1 MRKATKL
8 YALLGVLL
16 VVCIA
21 AFAVSRYEEKKEQ
34 IKNSGEVILE
44 IPTDSVTALSWTNE
58 SGTFSFTKDETWVYD
73 DDNAFPVDEEKI
85 NDLLEQFTSFAAAF
99 AIDDVE
105 GYAQYGLDEP
115 ICTIHITA
123 GEESYTVELG
133 DFSKMDEQ
141 RYVSIGDG
149 KVYLVSHDPLD
160 EFDSVLRDMILDDTI
175 PEFDTAKQIAFT
187 GSENYTISYDEE
199 TKSICADDVYF
210 TDGKPLDTAV
220 ITEWLTSLHELDLT
234 NYVSY
239 NVTDEEL
246 ETFGLDEPALAI
258 TLDYS
263 SSDEDGNETDS
274 GTLVLHLSQNPEE
287 LAAYEEAIANEEDVL
302 PDVTCY
308 ARVGDS
314 QIVYQ
319 ITQSEFDA
327 LTDVSYDA
335 LRHQKIFTADFDT
348 VTSIDVT
355 LEGEDYI
362 FTYNPPEDEDDA
374 DVEGTWTYQ
383 DTEFDI
389 FDFSYA
395 LRALSAT
402 SFTDEAPT
410 GQEEIS
416 LTLHLDNKD
425 FPTFTLTLYRL
436 DGENKVEDG
445 TNSFTDLQKDA
456 YYTDAVNWAAEQG
469 VVNGYPD
476 GTFGP
481 DRNMTRA
488 EVAQMFYAL
497 LNDQNVPATVSFS
510 DVPDG
515 AWYADAVETLAS
527 LGMFTGYPDGT
538 FHPNSTIT
546 RAEFAAAALSFA
558 DMAPSAR
565 CSFPDVSAQD
575 WFYPYVAS
583 AAEYGWIGGYP
594 DGTFRPSGSIT
605 RAEVAVIVNHMLGR
619 TPDQS
624 FVDRSLDRLVSFS
637 DLNSSHWAFYPIM
650 EASNSHGH
658 IKAGGSEQWTG
669 INN

>member
-58 SGTFSFTKDETWVYD
+58 SGKFSFTKDETWVYD

-99 AIDDVE
+99 SIDDVE
-105 GYAQYGLDEP
+105 DYAQYGLDEP
-115 ICTIHITA
+115 ICTIKITA

-160 EFDSVLRDMILDDTI
+160 EFGAVLRDMILDDTI

-258 TLDYS
+258 TIDYSS

-274 GTLVLHLSQNPEE
+274 GTFVLHLSQNPEE
-287 LAAYEEAIANEEDVL
+287 QAAYEEAIANEEDVL

-395 LRALSAT
+395 LRALAAT
-402 SFTDEAPT
+402 NFTVETPT

-416 LTLHLDNKD
+416 LTLHLDNED
-425 FPTFTLTLYRL
+425 FSTFTLTLYRY
-436 DGENKVEDG
+436 DGESCIACVDG
-445 TNSFTDLQKDA
+445 ESVAFVSRDKAVDLIE
-456 YYTDAVNWAAEQG
+456 AV
-469 VVNGYPD
+469 
-476 GTFGP
+476 
-481 DRNMTRA
+481 RA
-488 EVAQMFYAL
+488 VTL
-497 LNDQNVPATVSFS
+497 
-510 DVPDG
+510 G
-515 AWYADAVETLAS
+515 A
-527 LGMFTGYPDGT
+527 
-538 FHPNSTIT
+538 
-546 RAEFAAAALSFA
+546 
-558 DMAPSAR
+558 
-565 CSFPDVSAQD
+565 
-575 WFYPYVAS
+575 
-583 AAEYGWIGGYP
+583 
-594 DGTFRPSGSIT
+594 
-605 RAEVAVIVNHMLGR
+605 
-619 TPDQS
+619 
-624 FVDRSLDRLVSFS
+624 
-637 DLNSSHWAFYPIM
+637 
-650 EASNSHGH
+650 
-658 IKAGGSEQWTG
+658 
-669 INN
+669 

>member
-8 YALLGVLL
+8 YTLLGVLL

-58 SGTFSFTKDETWVYD
+58 SGKFSFTKDETWVYD

-105 GYAQYGLDEP
+105 DYAQYGLDEP

-160 EFDSVLRDMILDDTI
+160 KFGAVLRDLIRDDTI
-175 PEFDTAKQIAFT
+175 PEFDTVKQIAFS
-187 GSENYTISYDEE
+187 GEESYTISYDEDG
-199 TKSICADDVYF
+199 TSICADDVYF
-210 TDGKPLDTAV
+210 TDGTPLDTDTV
-220 ITEWLTSLHELDLT
+220 NEWLTALRSLDLT

-239 NVTDEEL
+239 SATGEEL
-246 ETFGLDEPALAI
+246 QTFGLDNPALTVA
-258 TLDYS
+258 LDYSS

-274 GTLVLHLSQNPEE
+274 GTFVLHLSQNPEE
-287 LAAYEEAIANEEDVL
+287 QAAYEEAIANEEDEL

-308 ARVGDS
+308 ARVGES

-319 ITQSEFDA
+319 ITQSEYDT

-355 LEGEDYI
+355 LEGENYTFI
-362 FTYNPPEDEDDA
+362 CTPPEDADDT
-374 DVEGTWTYQ
+374 DTEGTWTYQ
-383 DTEFDI
+383 GVEFDI

-395 LRALSAT
+395 LRALAAT
-402 SFTDEAPT
+402 NFTVETPT

-416 LTLHLDNKD
+416 LTLHLDNED
-425 FPTFTLTLYRL
+425 FSTFTLTLYRY
-436 DGENKVEDG
+436 DGESCIACVDG
-445 TNSFTDLQKDA
+445 EPIAFVSRDKTVDLIE
-456 YYTDAVNWAAEQG
+456 AV
-469 VVNGYPD
+469 
-476 GTFGP
+476 
-481 DRNMTRA
+481 RA
-488 EVAQMFYAL
+488 VTL
-497 LNDQNVPATVSFS
+497 
-510 DVPDG
+510 G
-515 AWYADAVETLAS
+515 A
-527 LGMFTGYPDGT
+527 
-538 FHPNSTIT
+538 
-546 RAEFAAAALSFA
+546 
-558 DMAPSAR
+558 
-565 CSFPDVSAQD
+565 
-575 WFYPYVAS
+575 
-583 AAEYGWIGGYP
+583 
-594 DGTFRPSGSIT
+594 
-605 RAEVAVIVNHMLGR
+605 
-619 TPDQS
+619 
-624 FVDRSLDRLVSFS
+624 
-637 DLNSSHWAFYPIM
+637 
-650 EASNSHGH
+650 
-658 IKAGGSEQWTG
+658 
-669 INN
+669 

>member
-58 SGTFSFTKDETWVYD
+58 SGKFSFTKDETWVYD

-85 NDLLEQFTSFAAAF
+85 NDLLEQFTSLAAAF

-105 GYAQYGLDEP
+105 DFAQYGLDEP

-160 EFDSVLRDMILDDTI
+160 EFGAVLRDMILDDTI

-308 ARVGDS
+308 ARVGES

-319 ITQSEFDA
+319 ITQSEYDT

-335 LRHQKIFTADFDT
+335 LRHQKVFTADFDS

-355 LEGEDYI
+355 LEDENYTFI
-362 FTYNPPEDEDDA
+362 CTPPEDADDT
-374 DVEGTWTYQ
+374 DTEGTWTYQ
-383 DTEFDI
+383 GVEFDI

-416 LTLHLDNKD
+416 LTLHLDNEE

-436 DGENKVEDG
+436 DGESCIACVDG
-445 TNSFTDLQKDA
+445 ESVAFVSRDKAVDLIE
-456 YYTDAVNWAAEQG
+456 AV
-469 VVNGYPD
+469 
-476 GTFGP
+476 
-481 DRNMTRA
+481 RA
-488 EVAQMFYAL
+488 VTL
-497 LNDQNVPATVSFS
+497 
-510 DVPDG
+510 G
-515 AWYADAVETLAS
+515 A
-527 LGMFTGYPDGT
+527 
-538 FHPNSTIT
+538 
-546 RAEFAAAALSFA
+546 
-558 DMAPSAR
+558 
-565 CSFPDVSAQD
+565 
-575 WFYPYVAS
+575 
-583 AAEYGWIGGYP
+583 
-594 DGTFRPSGSIT
+594 
-605 RAEVAVIVNHMLGR
+605 
-619 TPDQS
+619 
-624 FVDRSLDRLVSFS
+624 
-637 DLNSSHWAFYPIM
+637 
-650 EASNSHGH
+650 
-658 IKAGGSEQWTG
+658 
-669 INN
+669 

>member
-1 MRKATKL
+1 MRKKQITRC
-8 YALLGVLL
+8 VLL
-16 VVCIA
+16 AV
-21 AFAVSRYEEKKEQ
+21 FAVVSITAVLVSRHEEKVEQ
-34 IKNSGEVILE
+34 IKNSGKTILS
-44 IPTDSVTALSWTNE
+44 IPTDTVTALSWTNE
-58 SGTFSFTKDETWVYD
+58 DGTFSFTKGDTWTYD
-73 DDNAFPVDEEKI
+73 GDSAFPVDEGKI
-85 NDLLEQFTSFAAAF
+85 NDLLAQFEDFAAAF

-105 GYAQYGLDEP
+105 DYAQYGLTEP
-115 ICTIHITA
+115 ICTISITA
-123 GEESYTVELG
+123 GEETYTVQLG

-149 KVYLVSHDPLD
+149 KAYLVSHDPLD
-160 EFDSVLRDMILDDTI
+160 EFGAVLRDMILDDTI
-175 PEFDTAKQIAFT
+175 PAFDTAEKIAFT
-187 GSENYTISYDEE
+187 GTENYTISYDEDG
-199 TKSICADDVYF
+199 TSIYADDVYF
-210 TDGKPLDTAV
+210 ADGQPLDTDNVNA
-220 ITEWLTSLHELDLT
+220 WLTALTGLDLT
-234 NYVSY
+234 DYVSY
-239 NVTDEEL
+239 NVTNEEL
-246 ETFGLDEPALAI
+246 QTFGLDEPALTI

-263 SSDEDGNETDS
+263 SSDEDGTETDA

-436 DGENKVEDG
+436 DGESCIACVDG
-445 TNSFTDLQKDA
+445 ES
-456 YYTDAVNWAAEQG
+456 
-469 VVNGYPD
+469 
-476 GTFGP
+476 
-481 DRNMTRA
+481 
-488 EVAQMFYAL
+488 VAF
-497 LNDQNVPATVSFS
+497 VSR
-510 DVPDG
+510 DK
-515 AWYADAVETLAS
+515 AVELIEAVRAVTLGA
-527 LGMFTGYPDGT
+527 
-538 FHPNSTIT
+538 
-546 RAEFAAAALSFA
+546 
-558 DMAPSAR
+558 
-565 CSFPDVSAQD
+565 
-575 WFYPYVAS
+575 
-583 AAEYGWIGGYP
+583 
-594 DGTFRPSGSIT
+594 
-605 RAEVAVIVNHMLGR
+605 
-619 TPDQS
+619 
-624 FVDRSLDRLVSFS
+624 
-637 DLNSSHWAFYPIM
+637 
-650 EASNSHGH
+650 
-658 IKAGGSEQWTG
+658 
-669 INN
+669 

>member
-99 AIDDVE
+99 SIDDVE
-105 GYAQYGLDEP
+105 DYAQYGLDEP
-115 ICTIHITA
+115 ICTIKITA

-160 EFDSVLRDMILDDTI
+160 EFDAVLRDMILDDTI
-175 PEFDTAKQIAFT
+175 PEFDTVKQIAFS
-187 GSENYTISYDEE
+187 GEESYTISYDEGG
-199 TKSICADDVYF
+199 TSICADDVYF
-210 TDGKPLDTAV
+210 TDGTPLDTDTV
-220 ITEWLTSLHELDLT
+220 NEWVTALRSLDLT

-239 NVTDEEL
+239 SATGEEL
-246 ETFGLDEPALAI
+246 QTFGLDNPALTVA
-258 TLDYS
+258 LDYSS

-287 LAAYEEAIANEEDVL
+287 LAAYEKAIANEEGEL

-308 ARVGDS
+308 ARVGES

-319 ITQSEFDA
+319 ITQSEYDT

-355 LEGEDYI
+355 LEGENYTFI
-362 FTYNPPEDEDDA
+362 CTPPEDADDT
-374 DVEGTWTYQ
+374 DTEGTWTYQ
-383 DTEFDI
+383 GVEFDI

-402 SFTDEAPT
+402 SFTVETPT

-416 LTLHLDNKD
+416 LTLHLDNED
-425 FPTFTLTLYRL
+425 FSTFTLTLYRY
-436 DGENKVEDG
+436 DGESCIACVDG
-445 TNSFTDLQKDA
+445 EPIAFVSRDKAVDLIE
-456 YYTDAVNWAAEQG
+456 AV
-469 VVNGYPD
+469 
-476 GTFGP
+476 
-481 DRNMTRA
+481 RA
-488 EVAQMFYAL
+488 VTL
-497 LNDQNVPATVSFS
+497 
-510 DVPDG
+510 G
-515 AWYADAVETLAS
+515 A
-527 LGMFTGYPDGT
+527 
-538 FHPNSTIT
+538 
-546 RAEFAAAALSFA
+546 
-558 DMAPSAR
+558 
-565 CSFPDVSAQD
+565 
-575 WFYPYVAS
+575 
-583 AAEYGWIGGYP
+583 
-594 DGTFRPSGSIT
+594 
-605 RAEVAVIVNHMLGR
+605 
-619 TPDQS
+619 
-624 FVDRSLDRLVSFS
+624 
-637 DLNSSHWAFYPIM
+637 
-650 EASNSHGH
+650 
-658 IKAGGSEQWTG
+658 
-669 INN
+669 

>member
-21 AFAVSRYEEKKEQ
+21 AFAISRYEEKKEQ

-44 IPTDSVTALSWTNE
+44 IPTESVTALSWTNE
-58 SGTFSFTKDETWVYD
+58 TGTFSFTKDETWVYD

-105 GYAQYGLDEP
+105 DFAQYGLDEP

-160 EFDSVLRDMILDDTI
+160 EFGAVLRDLIRDDTI
-175 PEFDTAKQIAFT
+175 PEFDTVKQIAFS
-187 GSENYTISYDEE
+187 GEEFYTISYDEGG
-199 TKSICADDVYF
+199 TSICADDVYF
-210 TDGKPLDTAV
+210 TDGTPLDTDTV
-220 ITEWLTSLHELDLT
+220 NEWLTALRSLDLT

-239 NVTDEEL
+239 SATGEEL
-246 ETFGLDEPALAI
+246 QTFWLDNPALTVA
-258 TLDYS
+258 LDYSS

-335 LRHQKIFTADFDT
+335 LRHQKVFTADFDT

-355 LEGEDYI
+355 LEGENYTFI
-362 FTYNPPEDEDDA
+362 CTPPEDADDT
-374 DVEGTWTYQ
+374 DTEGTWTYQ
-383 DTEFDI
+383 GVEFDI

-395 LRALSAT
+395 LRALVAT
-402 SFTDEAPT
+402 NFTVETPT

-416 LTLHLDNKD
+416 LTLHLDNED
-425 FPTFTLTLYRL
+425 FSTFTLTLYRY
-436 DGENKVEDG
+436 DGESCIACVDG
-445 TNSFTDLQKDA
+445 EPIAFVSRDKAVDLIE
-456 YYTDAVNWAAEQG
+456 AV
-469 VVNGYPD
+469 
-476 GTFGP
+476 
-481 DRNMTRA
+481 RA
-488 EVAQMFYAL
+488 VTL
-497 LNDQNVPATVSFS
+497 
-510 DVPDG
+510 G
-515 AWYADAVETLAS
+515 A
-527 LGMFTGYPDGT
+527 
-538 FHPNSTIT
+538 
-546 RAEFAAAALSFA
+546 
-558 DMAPSAR
+558 
-565 CSFPDVSAQD
+565 
-575 WFYPYVAS
+575 
-583 AAEYGWIGGYP
+583 
-594 DGTFRPSGSIT
+594 
-605 RAEVAVIVNHMLGR
+605 
-619 TPDQS
+619 
-624 FVDRSLDRLVSFS
+624 
-637 DLNSSHWAFYPIM
+637 
-650 EASNSHGH
+650 
-658 IKAGGSEQWTG
+658 
-669 INN
+669 

>member
-58 SGTFSFTKDETWVYD
+58 SGKFSFTKDETWVYD

-105 GYAQYGLDEP
+105 DYSQYGLDEP
-115 ICTIHITA
+115 ICTIHITV

-239 NVTDEEL
+239 NITDEEL

-274 GTLVLHLSQNPEE
+274 GTLVLHLSQNPED
-287 LAAYEEAIANEEDVL
+287 LAAYEEAIANEEDEL

-308 ARVGDS
+308 ARVGES

-319 ITQSEFDA
+319 ITQSEYDT

-355 LEGEDYI
+355 LEGENYTFI
-362 FTYNPPEDEDDA
+362 CTPPEDADDT
-374 DVEGTWTYQ
+374 DTEGTWTYQ
-383 DTEFDI
+383 GVEFDI

-395 LRALSAT
+395 LRALAAT
-402 SFTDEAPT
+402 NFTVETPN

-416 LTLHLDNKD
+416 LTLHLDNED
-425 FPTFTLTLYRL
+425 FSTFTLTLYRY
-436 DGENKVEDG
+436 DGESCIACVDG
-445 TNSFTDLQKDA
+445 EPIAFVSRDKAVDLIE
-456 YYTDAVNWAAEQG
+456 AV
-469 VVNGYPD
+469 
-476 GTFGP
+476 
-481 DRNMTRA
+481 RA
-488 EVAQMFYAL
+488 VTL
-497 LNDQNVPATVSFS
+497 
-510 DVPDG
+510 G
-515 AWYADAVETLAS
+515 A
-527 LGMFTGYPDGT
+527 
-538 FHPNSTIT
+538 
-546 RAEFAAAALSFA
+546 
-558 DMAPSAR
+558 
-565 CSFPDVSAQD
+565 
-575 WFYPYVAS
+575 
-583 AAEYGWIGGYP
+583 
-594 DGTFRPSGSIT
+594 
-605 RAEVAVIVNHMLGR
+605 
-619 TPDQS
+619 
-624 FVDRSLDRLVSFS
+624 
-637 DLNSSHWAFYPIM
+637 
-650 EASNSHGH
+650 
-658 IKAGGSEQWTG
+658 
-669 INN
+669 